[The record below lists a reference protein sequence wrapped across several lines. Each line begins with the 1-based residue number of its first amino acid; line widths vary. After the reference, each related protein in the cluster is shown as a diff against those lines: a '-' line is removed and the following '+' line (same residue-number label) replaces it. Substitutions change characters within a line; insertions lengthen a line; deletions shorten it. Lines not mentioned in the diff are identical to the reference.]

1 MLNFLHMTDEDLN
14 FVFESIDELQIIFH
28 PTIAPEGK
36 INYKKL
42 HEYQRKKPIILF
54 WDRNILS
61 SFLKLC
67 QYGSLKSK
75 GEAQII
81 GLLKVWATVNDVDIS
96 AGLAIKERASQTRS
110 QVEGLLELQK
120 FLDAFSAYPDQIWLY
135 LACGRQFE
143 IPPVNFSNKE
153 AKNITVDYTDA
164 GDHYDMALASLL
176 YIVQLYRNKKMKAVD
191 KLLDF
196 FQWTYDHVLVGGYL
210 WVYAALL
217 FAEVENIKAPKHAN
231 SNDIAKIISGCE
243 NQAWDISYLSN
254 WSTLY
259 MNTEQYDQE
268 FMFATNDVLLKRI
281 FANYHGEYELN
292 GLLHEIFPQKEYDRI
307 CDYLEENIRLR
318 PIPKFGSNPKAYFQE
333 LIQKEKQKLADMLVQ
348 GG

>member
-1 MLNFLHMTDEDLN
+1 MTDEDLN
-14 FVFESIDELQIIFH
+14 FIFESIDELQIIFH

-96 AGLAIKERASQTRS
+96 AGLAIKERASQTHS
-110 QVEGLLELQK
+110 QEEGLLELQK

-135 LACGRQFE
+135 VACGRQLK
-143 IPPVNFSNKE
+143 IPPVNFSDRE

-217 FAEVENIKAPKHAN
+217 FAEVENIKAPKHSN

-259 MNTEQYDQE
+259 MNTEQYDYE

-281 FANYHGEYELN
+281 FANYHGEHELN
-292 GLLHEIFPQKEYDRI
+292 GLLYEIFPQKEYNRI
-307 CDYLEENIRLR
+307 CDYLEENIKPR